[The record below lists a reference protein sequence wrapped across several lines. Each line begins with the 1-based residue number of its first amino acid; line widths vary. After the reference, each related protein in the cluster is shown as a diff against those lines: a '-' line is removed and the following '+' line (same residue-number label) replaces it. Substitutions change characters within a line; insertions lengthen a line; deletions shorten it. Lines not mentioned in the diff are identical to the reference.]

1 MATGIVT
8 CGQGGGVLILGPLL
22 QTMVDAVGWQTTHQI
37 MSGVVLFL
45 CLSGLTY
52 SPNVENDEVP
62 NVVVEVDARA
72 SSANNPQNELV
83 GHEGR
88 AQTKT
93 PVEEDTLC
101 I

>member
-1 MATGIVT
+1 
-8 CGQGGGVLILGPLL
+8 
-22 QTMVDAVGWQTTHQI
+22 MVDAFGWQTTYQI
-37 MSGVVLFL
+37 VAGVVLFL
-45 CLSGLTY
+45 CLSGLID

-72 SSANNPQNELV
+72 SSASNPQNELV

-93 PVEEDTLC
+93 SVEEKKKGYSVYITVWKEPKFVAHGQHLS
-101 I
+101 